1 MIQVDSIIHLNELS
15 KSFGTQDI
23 LKNVS
28 LAIQKGD
35 IYGLLGPSGSG
46 KTTLIKLMI
55 GLELPS
61 TGTVTF
67 KGNKLKAKELYPSIG
82 YMAQSDAL
90 YDELTARENLS
101 FMASLYGLK
110 KTRREQIEKVM
121 KTVDLLEHLDKPV
134 HQYSGGMKRR
144 LSLAIALLH
153 DPEVLLLDEPTVGI
167 DPVLRKE
174 IWDSFHRLKEEGRT
188 LIITTHVMD
197 EAERCDRLGLLQHGE
212 IIASD
217 SPAAIKEFYGVTSI
231 EEVFLKNGGVSIEN

>member
-1 MIQVDSIIHLNELS
+1 MDSIIHLNELS